1 MNRLLIGG
9 VRLYQW
15 TLSPMIVAVM
25 GPTCRFHPSCS
36 QYAIEAL
43 RKHGAL
49 KGSWLAIRRIVR
61 CQPFCEGGI
70 DPVP

>member
-1 MNRLLIGG
+1 MNRLLIGA
-9 VRLYQW
+9 VQLYQW
-15 TLSPMIVAVM
+15 TLSPLIVAIM

-36 QYAIEAL
+36 QYAVEAL

-49 KGSWLAIRRIVR
+49 KGTWLTMRRIVR
-61 CQPFCEGGI
+61 CQPFCEGGF